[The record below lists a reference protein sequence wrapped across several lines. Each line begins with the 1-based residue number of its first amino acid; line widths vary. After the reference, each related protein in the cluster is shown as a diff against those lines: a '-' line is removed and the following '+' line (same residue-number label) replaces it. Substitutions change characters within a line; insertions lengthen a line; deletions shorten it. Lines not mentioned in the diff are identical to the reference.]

1 MKKTILLLCG
11 LLCASGAFAQQVPT
25 TDRKKEPTE
34 RQKRIREQAK
44 QAKQTPVKTRAT
56 AKKDPNTIDTQ
67 DPGTDAVLN
76 STTGGRNAPKAATK
90 KDSVAVPQA
99 R

>member
-34 RQKRIREQAK
+34 RQKRIRQQARQAK
-44 QAKQTPVKTRAT
+44 QPVKTRAT